1 MINIITCEN
10 NAQAILAQERARRSS
25 YSRPTMMAAAPG
37 APQLERALLAADSIL
52 CVRRSKSGGSL
63 DNDLVIRMRSDC
75 NLDVQVNAG
84 YHHGALFSGN
94 LLQYVSQ
101 ELRKQPAFQKIYV
114 MSMANDYFRKGSFLP
129 PESLEVAQQAICE
142 AGLQY
147 RQVLEDRS
155 HLIIFGGRGDLWDLG
170 PEYDAACQD
179 AVARLQHIGLNAV
192 CGASTMDEL
201 EKHHFHN
208 WHWTGIHKQAGLDW
222 VVRAL
227 TSDPLVCLGRQ
238 EAGRP
243 ALPRPLAPAASLRPG
258 AGPHRNKQR
267 VLEYVRGT
275 GLHLP
280 PQYACHVRPLTREG
294 GTAIIISGMTPQAS
308 GQLLHCC
315 ACFANL
321 GFDPLVCTGLPDGP
335 RLPQGHGPTSSVSW
349 GAVALPKI
357 VDVLTR
363 QGAAEQDAFVVCED
377 SCQPTEL
384 CIPRALDEARR
395 QRDALWCGAHRLYM
409 RRQVTNAVVNH
420 GHWQLLPCAPHEH
433 GVLAPAGS
441 KMFILT
447 FRTLKLLEWIY
458 CQTPT
463 SWTVDYMFQVLVRS
477 GIMDV
482 MSPFFA
488 GSFLPHYSQRLNAW
502 SGDAED
508 RARVQ
513 LNGPVVKHS
522 VVRQAQKGF
531 RSPRGGFLAVYPGD
545 DLTFL
550 TIKVQEGD
558 DEDPPGL
565 YGFGHIT
572 AATDE
577 YEFEAGWFP
586 LAILRPVQYEVVAS
600 WHGAQVI

>member
-1 MINIITCEN
+1 
-10 NAQAILAQERARRSS
+10 
-25 YSRPTMMAAAPG
+25 MMAAAPG
-37 APQLERALLAADSIL
+37 APQLDRALLAADSIL
-52 CVRRSKSGGSL
+52 CVKRSKSGGSL
-63 DNDLVIRMRSDC
+63 DNDLVTRMRADY

-84 YHHGALFSGN
+84 DHHGAHFCGN
-94 LLQYVSQ
+94 LLHYVSQ
-101 ELRKQPAFQKIYV
+101 ELREQPAFQMVFV
-114 MSMANDYFRKGSFLP
+114 MSMANDFFRKGSFLTP
-129 PESLEVAQQAICE
+129 DSLEAAQQAIFE

-147 RQVLEDRS
+147 RQALGDRS

-170 PEYDAACQD
+170 IEYDEACLD
-179 AVARLQHIGLNAV
+179 AVRMLQHIGLNAV
-192 CGASTMDEL
+192 FGAWTMDEL
-201 EKHHFHN
+201 EKRYFNN
-208 WHWTGIHKQAGLDW
+208 WHWTGIHKKDGLDW

-227 TSDPLVCLGRQ
+227 TSDASPLLPRQ
-238 EAGRP
+238 AGRS
-243 ALPRPLAPAASLRPG
+243 ALPRPLAAAALPRPG
-258 AGPHRNKQR
+258 AGPHQNKQR
-267 VLEYVRGT
+267 VLEYIRGS

-280 PQYACHVRPLTREG
+280 PQNACHVRPLTREG

-315 ACFANL
+315 GCFADL
-321 GFDPLVCTGLPDGP
+321 GFDVLVCTGLPDGLTLP
-335 RLPQGHGPTSSVSW
+335 RGHGPTSSVSW

-384 CIPRALDEARR
+384 CIPRALDEARG
-395 QRDALWCGAHRLYM
+395 QRDALWCGAVRKYMHRNPTTAC
-409 RRQVTNAVVNH
+409 VDPGD
-420 GHWQLLPCAPHEH
+420 GHWRLLPCAPHEH

-463 SWTVDYMFQVLVRS
+463 SWTVDYMFQVLVGS

-488 GSFLPHYSQRLNAW
+488 GSFRPHYSHRLNAW
-502 SGDAED
+502 SDDVED
-508 RARVQ
+508 KDRVQ
-513 LNGPVVKHS
+513 LNGPVVMHS
-522 VVRQAQKGF
+522 VVRQAWAGF
-531 RSPRGGFLAVYPGD
+531 RSPRTGFLAVHPGD
-545 DLTFL
+545 DITYL
-550 TIKVQEGD
+550 TIKVYEGD

-565 YGFGHIT
+565 YGFGQKK
-572 AATDE
+572 AATADTT

-586 LAILRPVQYEVVAS
+586 LDVLRPVQYEVVAR
-600 WHGAQVI
+600 WHGAHVI